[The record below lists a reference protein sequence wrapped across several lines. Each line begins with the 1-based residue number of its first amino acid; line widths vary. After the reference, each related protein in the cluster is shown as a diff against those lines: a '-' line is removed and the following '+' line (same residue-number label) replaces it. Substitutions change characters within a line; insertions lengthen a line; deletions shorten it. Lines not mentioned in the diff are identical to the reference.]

1 MNLVVSH
8 WSANAAVLAV
18 VAGVG
23 AVHLCG
29 LRGVAVDARRRG
41 GDMPRGLG
49 REVAAFYGGLFVVVL
64 ALLSPLAY
72 WSAQYIWVRSVQ
84 DVLLANLAPAFLVL
98 GAPWLVLRRG
108 LPFRLPRAHGP
119 GRDPAAGRGAG
130 SGRGGGSGRGA
141 GWGREPDPG
150 RVTRLA
156 RMSAL
161 TVIAFN
167 VAWCC
172 WHLPALY
179 DGALRYPAVYAAEVV
194 TYLGLGVA
202 FWLQLIGSRPLSP
215 ALAPLRRV
223 ALLAG
228 TIIVS
233 TLLGMVLVFGYGL
246 AYPGYAGPGHRVLS
260 VVYDQQAGGAV
271 LWVLVAPAYVTVGVA
286 LLIRWLN
293 DEESQALASG
303 LDRLLKPAKLAW
315 PSRPGLR

>member
-1 MNLVVSH
+1 MNVVVSH

-18 VAGVG
+18 VAGVV
-23 AVHLCG
+23 AVHLRG
-29 LRGVAVDARRRG
+29 LRGMAADARRG

-72 WSAQYIWVRSVQ
+72 WSTQYIWVRSVQ

-119 GRDPAAGRGAG
+119 GRDPAAGRG
-130 SGRGGGSGRGA
+130 SGT
-141 GWGREPDPG
+141 GREPDPG
-150 RVTRLA
+150 RAARLA
-156 RMSAL
+156 RMSVL

-167 VAWCC
+167 VAWCG

-215 ALAPLRRV
+215 ALVPLRRV

-228 TIIVS
+228 TVIVS
-233 TLLGMVLVFGYGL
+233 AVLGMVLVFGYGL

-271 LWVLVAPAYVTVGVA
+271 LWVLVLPAYVIAGVA

-293 DEESQALASG
+293 DEEAQALASG
-303 LDRLLKPAKLAW
+303 LDRLLKPAKPAW

>member
-1 MNLVVSH
+1 MSMVVSH
-8 WSANAAVLAV
+8 WSANATVLAV
-18 VAGVG
+18 VAAVA
-23 AVHLCG
+23 AVHLRG
-29 LRGVAVDARRRG
+29 LRGMAADARRG
-41 GDMPRGLG
+41 GDTPPGLG

-72 WSAQYIWVRSVQ
+72 WSAHYIWVRSVQ
-84 DVLLANLAPAFLVL
+84 DVLLANLAPVFLVL

-108 LPFRLPRAHGP
+108 LPLRLPRAHGP
-119 GRDPAAGRGAG
+119 GRGAGAGRDPGT
-130 SGRGGGSGRGA
+130 GREPGTGH
-141 GWGREPDPG
+141 EPDPG
-150 RVTRLA
+150 RAARLTRL
-156 RMSAL
+156 SVL
-161 TVIAFN
+161 TVVAFN
-167 VAWCC
+167 VAWCA

-179 DGALRYPAVYAAEVV
+179 DGALRYPAAYAAEVM

-202 FWLQLIGSRPLSP
+202 FWLQLIGSRPSSP

-233 TLLGMVLVFGYGL
+233 TVLGMVLVFGYGL
-246 AYPGYAGPGHRVLS
+246 AYPGYAAPGRRVLS

-271 LWVLVAPAYVTVGVA
+271 LWVLVLLAYVTVGVA

-293 DEESQALASG
+293 DEEEQALASG
-303 LDRLLKPAKLAW
+303 LDRLLKPAKPAW

>member
-1 MNLVVSH
+1 MNVVASH

-18 VAGVG
+18 VAAVG

-29 LRGVAVDARRRG
+29 LRGMAADARRG

-49 REVAAFYGGLFVVVL
+49 REVAAFYGGLLVVVL

-72 WSAQYIWVRSVQ
+72 WSAHYIWVRSVQ

-108 LPFRLPRAHGP
+108 LPFGVPGVRGA
-119 GRDPAAGRGAG
+119 GRDPAAGPGTG
-130 SGRGGGSGRGA
+130 TGRGA
-141 GWGREPDPG
+141 GARPEPDPG
-150 RVTRLA
+150 RAARLA
-156 RMSAL
+156 RMSVI

-215 ALAPLRRV
+215 ALVPLRRV
-223 ALLAG
+223 VLLAG
-228 TIIVS
+228 TVIVS
-233 TLLGMVLVFGYGL
+233 TVLGMVLVFGYGL
-246 AYPGYAGPGHRVLS
+246 AYPAYAGHGHSVLS

-271 LWVLVAPAYVTVGVA
+271 LWVLVLPAYVTAGVA

-293 DEESQALASG
+293 DEEAQALASG
-303 LDRLLKPAKLAW
+303 LDRLLKPAKPAW

>member
-1 MNLVVSH
+1 MSMVVSH

-18 VAGVG
+18 VA
-23 AVHLCG
+23 AVAAAHLRG
-29 LRGVAVDARRRG
+29 LRGVAADARRG
-41 GDMPRGLG
+41 GDIPPGLG
-49 REVAAFYGGLFVVVL
+49 REVAAFYGGLLVVVL

-72 WSAQYIWVRSVQ
+72 WSAHYIWVRSVQ
-84 DVLLANLAPAFLVL
+84 DVLLANLAPVFLVL

-108 LPFRLPRAHGP
+108 LPSRLPRAHGP
-119 GRDPAAGRGAG
+119 GRGPGAGRD
-130 SGRGGGSGRGA
+130 
-141 GWGREPDPG
+141 PDPG
-150 RVTRLA
+150 RAGRLA
-156 RMSAL
+156 RISVL

-167 VAWCC
+167 VAWCA

-179 DGALRYPAVYAAEVV
+179 DGALRYPAAYAAEVM

-233 TLLGMVLVFGYGL
+233 TVLGMVLVFGYGL
-246 AYPGYAGPGHRVLS
+246 AYPGYAAPGRRVLS

-271 LWVLVAPAYVTVGVA
+271 LWVLVLLAYVTAGVA

-293 DEESQALASG
+293 DEEEQALASG
-303 LDRLLKPAKLAW
+303 LDRWLKPAKPAW

>member
-1 MNLVVSH
+1 MNVVVSH

-18 VAGVG
+18 VAGVV
-23 AVHLCG
+23 AVHLRG
-29 LRGVAVDARRRG
+29 LRGMAADARRG
-41 GDMPRGLG
+41 GDMPHGLG

-72 WSAQYIWVRSVQ
+72 WSTQYIWVRSVQ

-119 GRDPAAGRGAG
+119 GRDPAAGRG
-130 SGRGGGSGRGA
+130 SGT
-141 GWGREPDPG
+141 GREPDPG
-150 RVTRLA
+150 RAARLA
-156 RMSAL
+156 RMSVL

-167 VAWCC
+167 VAWCG

-215 ALAPLRRV
+215 ALVPLRRV

-228 TIIVS
+228 TVIVS
-233 TLLGMVLVFGYGL
+233 AVLGMVLVFGYGL

-271 LWVLVAPAYVTVGVA
+271 LWVLVLPAYVIAGVA

-293 DEESQALASG
+293 DEEAQALASG
-303 LDRLLKPAKLAW
+303 LDRLLKPAKPAW

>member
-1 MNLVVSH
+1 MNVVVSH

-18 VAGVG
+18 VATVT
-23 AVHLCG
+23 AVHLRG
-29 LRGVAVDARRRG
+29 LHGVAADARRRG
-41 GDMPRGLG
+41 GDTPHGLG

-72 WSAQYIWVRSVQ
+72 WSAHYIWVRSVQ

-119 GRDPAAGRGAG
+119 GRSPGPGRGP
-130 SGRGGGSGRGA
+130 
-141 GWGREPDPG
+141 EPG
-150 RVTRLA
+150 RAARLA
-156 RMSAL
+156 RMSVL
-161 TVIAFN
+161 TVVAFN
-167 VAWCC
+167 VAWCG

-179 DGALRYPAVYAAEVV
+179 DGALRYPAAYAAEVV

-228 TIIVS
+228 TVIVS

-271 LWVLVAPAYVTVGVA
+271 LWVLVLPAYVTVGVA

-293 DEESQALASG
+293 DEEAQALASG
-303 LDRLLKPAKLAW
+303 LDRLLKPAKPAW
-315 PSRPGLR
+315 PTRSGL

>member
-1 MNLVVSH
+1 MNVVASH

-18 VAGVG
+18 VAAVA

-29 LRGVAVDARRRG
+29 LRGLAADARRG
-41 GDMPRGLG
+41 GDMPRGLY
-49 REVAAFYGGLFVVVL
+49 REVAAFYAGLLVVVL

-72 WSAQYIWVRSVQ
+72 WSAHYIWVRSVQ
-84 DVLLANLAPAFLVL
+84 DILLANLAPAFLVL
-98 GAPWLVLRRG
+98 GAPWLVLHRG
-108 LPFRLPRAHGP
+108 LPFELPRAHGP
-119 GRDPAAGRGAG
+119 GRDPATGRGARPE
-130 SGRGGGSGRGA
+130 RG
-141 GWGREPDPG
+141 PDPG
-150 RVTRLA
+150 RAARLA
-156 RMSAL
+156 RMSVI

-167 VAWCC
+167 AAWCA

-179 DGALRYPAVYAAEVV
+179 DSALRYPAAYAAEVV

-246 AYPGYAGPGHRVLS
+246 AYPSYVGPGHRVLS

-271 LWVLVAPAYVTVGVA
+271 LWVLVLPAYVTVGVA

-293 DEESQALASG
+293 DEEAQALASG
-303 LDRLLKPAKLAW
+303 LDRLLKPAKPAW
-315 PSRPGLR
+315 PSRPV

>member
-1 MNLVVSH
+1 MNMVVSH

-18 VAGVG
+18 AGAVT
-23 AVHLCG
+23 AVHLRG
-29 LRGVAVDARRRG
+29 LHGMAADARRRG
-41 GDMPRGLG
+41 GDVPRGLG

-72 WSAQYIWVRSVQ
+72 WSARYIWVRSVQ

-108 LPFRLPRAHGP
+108 LPFRWPRAHGP
-119 GRDPAAGRGAG
+119 GRDPAIGRGADPV
-130 SGRGGGSGRGA
+130 RGA
-141 GWGREPDPG
+141 DRGREPDPG
-150 RVTRLA
+150 RAARLA
-156 RMSAL
+156 RMSVL

-167 VAWCC
+167 VAWCG

-179 DGALRYPAVYAAEVV
+179 DGALRYPAAYAAEVV
-194 TYLGLGVA
+194 AYLGLGMA

-228 TIIVS
+228 TVIVS
-233 TLLGMVLVFGYGL
+233 TVLGMVLVFGYGL

-271 LWVLVAPAYVTVGVA
+271 LWVLVLPAYVTAGVA

-293 DEESQALASG
+293 DEEEQALASG
-303 LDRLLKPAKLAW
+303 LDRLLKPAKPAW
-315 PSRPGLR
+315 PSWPGLR

>member
-1 MNLVVSH
+1 MNMVVSH

-18 VAGVG
+18 VAAVG

-29 LRGVAVDARRRG
+29 LRGMAADARRG

-72 WSAQYIWVRSVQ
+72 WSAHYIWVRSVQ

-108 LPFRLPRAHGP
+108 LPFRWPRAHGP
-119 GRDPAAGRGAG
+119 GR
-130 SGRGGGSGRGA
+130 
-141 GWGREPDPG
+141 EPDPG
-150 RVTRLA
+150 RAARLA
-156 RMSAL
+156 RMSVL

-167 VAWCC
+167 VAWCG
-172 WHLPALY
+172 WHVPALY
-179 DGALRYPAVYAAEVV
+179 DGALRYPAAYAAEVV
-194 TYLGLGVA
+194 TYLGLGMA

-233 TLLGMVLVFGYGL
+233 TVLGMVLVFGYGL

-271 LWVLVAPAYVTVGVA
+271 LWVLVLPAYVTVGVA

-293 DEESQALASG
+293 DEEAQALASG
-303 LDRLLKPAKLAW
+303 LDRLLKPAKPAW

>member
-1 MNLVVSH
+1 MNVVVSH

-18 VAGVG
+18 VATVT
-23 AVHLCG
+23 AVHLRG
-29 LRGVAVDARRRG
+29 LHGVAADARRRG
-41 GDMPRGLG
+41 GDTPHGLG

-72 WSAQYIWVRSVQ
+72 WSAHYIWVRSVQ

-119 GRDPAAGRGAG
+119 GRSPGPGRGTEPA
-130 SGRGGGSGRGA
+130 RGT
-141 GWGREPDPG
+141 EPG
-150 RVTRLA
+150 RAARLA
-156 RMSAL
+156 RMSVL
-161 TVIAFN
+161 TVVAFN
-167 VAWCC
+167 VAWCG

-179 DGALRYPAVYAAEVV
+179 DGALRYPAAYAAEVV

-228 TIIVS
+228 TVIVG

-271 LWVLVAPAYVTVGVA
+271 LWVLVLPAYVTVGVA

-293 DEESQALASG
+293 DEEAQALAAG
-303 LDRLLKPAKLAW
+303 FDRLLKPAKPAW
-315 PSRPGLR
+315 PTRSGL

>member
-1 MNLVVSH
+1 MNVVVSH

-18 VAGVG
+18 VAAVG
-23 AVHLCG
+23 AVY
-29 LRGVAVDARRRG
+29 LRGLAADARRG
-41 GDMPRGLG
+41 GGMPRGLG
-49 REVAAFYGGLFVVVL
+49 REAAACCGGLFVVVL

-72 WSAQYIWVRSVQ
+72 WSAHYIWVRSVQ

-108 LPFRLPRAHGP
+108 LAFRLPRAHGP
-119 GRDPAAGRGAG
+119 GHDSARGRGIG
-130 SGRGGGSGRGA
+130 PGH
-141 GWGREPDPG
+141 EPDPG
-150 RVTRLA
+150 RAARLA
-156 RMSAL
+156 RMSVL

-167 VAWCC
+167 LAWCA

-246 AYPGYAGPGHRVLS
+246 AYPSYVGPGHRVLS

-271 LWVLVAPAYVTVGVA
+271 LWVLVLPAYVTVGVA

-293 DEESQALASG
+293 DEEAEALASG
-303 LDRLLKPAKLAW
+303 LDRLLKPAKPAW